1 MLLSLN
7 GAKFRILYYKQFLG
21 RRCGIHKNCWLADN
35 YIWQDVRVVC
45 ALLVLHVTVFEVKD
59 RII

>member
-1 MLLSLN
+1 MFLSLN

-21 RRCGIHKNCWLADN
+21 RRCGIRKNYWPDDD

-45 ALLVLHVTVFEVKD
+45 ALFVLHITVFEV
-59 RII
+59 RT